1 MKKTPAGRL
10 SRIGLSFFISLLLL
24 VVAISFFPFSGA
36 QEISNPEEAKQKE
49 IKARNFSELLAE
61 AQEKGSAR
69 VIIRLKV
76 PFQDEGKLNPNAVV
90 RQRERIRREQD
101 EFFQRIPA
109 DGISEEKRFRFIPF
123 IAAEIETEALA
134 RLQNDPEILS
144 IEKDELAAP
153 TLVESTQVVGAPAAW
168 TNGFS
173 GAGQTIAVLDSG
185 VDKTHS
191 FFAGKIV
198 AEGCFSTTHAPDGS
212 TSLCPSGAEES
223 IEPGSGVNCPGNVT
237 GCSHGTHVAGIAAG
251 RGTSASGVAKDAN
264 IIAIQ
269 VFSRFDNAQACGT
282 SPVPCMLS
290 YTSDQILALERVR
303 ALSSTMNIA
312 AVNMS
317 LGGGQYSSNC
327 DAQRQATKAAI
338 DNLRSVGIA
347 TVVASGNNSYTSAI
361 GAPACISSAIS
372 VGSTDDGGNGT
383 TQDNVSSFSNSSPV
397 LHLLAPGKWIS
408 SSVPNGGFQNL
419 SGTSMATPHVAGA
432 FAILKQRKP
441 DATVSQMLRALRTT
455 GRPISDSRNNI
466 VKPRIQIDRA
476 LERINSSAA
485 PADFDGDGKSD
496 VSVFRPASG
505 SWFVQKSSDNSFSA
519 TQFGV
524 AADLIAPGDY
534 DGDGK
539 TDVAVFRPTTGN
551 FFILNSSNGTLS
563 VAQFGAAGDVPVPA
577 DFDGDGKADVA
588 VFRPATGGWY
598 RLNSSNNQF
607 AAVQFGIAED
617 KPAVGDFDGDG
628 RADIS
633 VYRPSAGAWYRLN
646 SSNDQFAAA
655 QFGIAE
661 DKAVPADYDGDGKTD
676 IAVFRPSTGSWYFL
690 NSGSGQFSAMAFGIA
705 EDKPVPGDYDG
716 DGKSDLAVFRPSTGS
731 WFLLR
736 SAQGFAGTQ
745 FGMFGDLE
753 ISNLIF

>member
-1 MKKTPAGRL
+1 MKKAPAGRL

-24 VVAISFFPFSGA
+24 IVAVGFFPFSDA
-36 QEISNPEEAKQKE
+36 QEISNPEETKQHE
-49 IKARNFSELLAE
+49 TKARNFSALLAE
-61 AQEKGSAR
+61 AQETGSAR
-69 VIIRLKV
+69 VIVRLKV
-76 PFQDEGKLNPNAVV
+76 PFQNEGKLGANAVAV
-90 RQRERIRREQD
+90 QRERIRRKQD
-101 EFFQRIPA
+101 EFFQKIPA
-109 DGISEEKRFRFIPF
+109 DEISEEKRFRFIPF
-123 IAAEIETEALA
+123 VAAEIETEALA
-134 RLQNDPEILS
+134 QLQNDPEILA

-153 TLVESTQVVGAPAAW
+153 TLAESTQVVGANAAW
-168 TNGFS
+168 MSGFS

-185 VDKTHS
+185 VDKTHP

-198 AEGCFSTTHAPDGS
+198 AEGCFSTTYAPDNA
-212 TSLCPSGAEES
+212 TTLCPSGAEES
-223 IEPGSGVNCPGNVT
+223 IEPGSGVNCPSSVS

-269 VFSRFDNAQACGT
+269 VFSRFNNAQACGT

-303 ALSSTMNIA
+303 ALSSTMSIA

-317 LGGGQYSSNC
+317 LGGGQYASNC

-338 DNLRSVGIA
+338 DNLRSVGVA
-347 TVVASGNNSYTSAI
+347 TVVSSGNNSYTSAI

-383 TQDNVSSFSNSSPV
+383 LQDNVSSFSNSSSG

-419 SGTSMATPHVAGA
+419 SGTSMAAPHVAGA
-432 FAILKQRKP
+432 FAVLKQRKP
-441 DATVSQMLRALRTT
+441 DATVSQMLRALRVS
-455 GRPISDSRNNI
+455 GRPISDARNNI

-476 LERINSSAA
+476 LERINASAA

-496 VSVFRPASG
+496 ISVFRPASG

-524 AADLIAPGDY
+524 AADLLAPGDY

-539 TDVAVFRPTTGN
+539 TDVAVFRPATGN
-551 FFILNSSNGTLS
+551 FFILNSSNGMFS
-563 VAQFGAAGDVPVPA
+563 AAQFGMAGDVPVPA
-577 DFDGDGKADVA
+577 DYDGDGKADIA
-588 VFRPATGGWY
+588 VFRPADGGWY
-598 RLNSSNNQF
+598 RLNSSNNQFNAVQFGSAEDKPTVGDFDGDGRADISVYRPSAGVWFRLNSSNNQF

-617 KPAVGDFDGDG
+617 K
-628 RADIS
+628 
-633 VYRPSAGAWYRLN
+633 
-646 SSNDQFAAA
+646 
-655 QFGIAE
+655 
-661 DKAVPADYDGDGKTD
+661 AVPGDYDGDGKTD
-676 IAVFRPSTGSWYFL
+676 IAVFRSSNGSWYCL
-690 NSGSGQFSAMAFGIA
+690 HSGSGQFSATAFGIA
-705 EDKPVPGDYDG
+705 EDKPVPADYDG
-716 DGKSDLAVFRPSTGS
+716 DGKTDVAVFRPSSGS
-731 WFLLR
+731 WFMLR
-736 SAQGFAGTQ
+736 SAQGFTGTQ
-745 FGMFGDLE
+745 FGTFGDLE